1 MNNKNLK
8 ALLII
13 ITLIVI
19 VKCISFWGKD
29 KDIDE
34 WHNFDGTPIVC
45 RVNGCGKT
53 PLYSNWEDRFCSEHI
68 DRSVNHKSQY
78 NSSNAKKKINTQKAL
93 TKEEA
98 DKLRGT
104 GYHGTR
110 PNSSA
115 ESIELDAAMVKCK
128 KCGMHSDNGS
138 NSLCDECQYNKDYG
152 FD

>member
-1 MNNKNLK
+1 MNNKSLK
-8 ALLII
+8 FLLII
-13 ITLIVI
+13 LSLTIIFKCITL
-19 VKCISFWGKD
+19 FGKD
-29 KDIDE
+29 DNHDE

-45 RVNGCGKT
+45 RYNGCGKK
-53 PLYSNWEDRFCSEHI
+53 PLYSNWEDRFCAEHI
-68 DRSVNHKSQY
+68 DRSANHKNQY
-78 NSSNAKKKINTQKAL
+78 NSSTAKKKINTKKAL

-110 PNSSA
+110 PNSTA
-115 ESIELDAAMVKCK
+115 ESIEIDAAMVKCK

-152 FD
+152 LD